1 MAKDKGNGVT
11 KPMIDMQ
18 KKTNMMESAAEDG
31 KEEQADDPVGHTMGS
46 ILKRKRIKM
55 MKGKYNE
62 RV

>member
-1 MAKDKGNGVT
+1 
-11 KPMIDMQ
+11 MQ
-18 KKTNMMESAAEDG
+18 NKTNMMESAAEDG

-62 RV
+62 QV